1 MDDNR
6 KLNIFRPLAWMGLV
20 IFLSSITV
28 HGSDKVTLR
37 LLWKNQFEFAGYY
50 VAQEKG
56 FYRDVDINVD
66 IREYVLGLDVT
77 GEVLSREA
85 DFGVGD
91 STVIL
96 DLMKGKDVLM
106 LSAVFQ
112 HSPLVLLVKKRP
124 DIQRLSDLKGKKLM
138 TADYDSSGVSL
149 TAMLKSNGIL
159 REDYTRIDRT
169 SNVDDL
175 ISGRADAMAAHL
187 SNQPYQMEKRGIPYT
202 VFNPGDH
209 GFDFYN
215 DILFTSRKLF
225 KENPQLVKRF
235 HEASMKGWEY
245 AFSHIDETVEL
256 ILKKYNTQDKSGGAL
271 HYEAAELKKMAF
283 DENIPFGTIDEE
295 RIRQIEQVYLLLGF
309 TRKFE
314 NPDRLFYKPGTETGL
329 NAGEKTTGEKIELQ
343 ITPEEKAWLENPEMK
358 TIENKWMLQTHA
370 ADIDRKK
377 IEFTP
382 EEKAWLENRDAPL
395 LVANETD
402 WPPFD
407 FAENGEPRGF
417 SIDLVKLAAAR
428 VGIDLEF
435 VNGFTWRE
443 LLEKFKRKELDILP
457 AVADIPER
465 HAFMSLTTSYIT
477 NSSVI
482 IIHNDNKGLKTIDD
496 LEGKKVAVIEGYAT
510 ETVIKEHYP
519 GIQRV
524 QIDGV
529 LASLKSVS
537 LKKTDAFIGN
547 LGAISHV
554 LKNNFIPDIRI
565 VSVTRMKYFGERK
578 LCFGVAR
585 ERTILRGILQKSLN
599 AVSLAEFQDIHRRWL
614 PLTASTLEDEAAPIF
629 SAMEKKWLSRHPS
642 IKLGIDPSWPP
653 FEFTDPDGNYS
664 GIASGMIDAIRN
676 RLGVGMMPVPGLTWS
691 QVIEGV
697 KKGEID
703 VLPAV
708 TPTIQRMEY
717 MNFTRPYISFP
728 LAIATYRK
736 MPFISGF
743 KELEGYQVGVVE
755 SYFTEDRLRMDHPYL
770 TLVTF
775 ETIAQAL
782 RQLETDRIDA
792 FVGNLVSVNDHIN
805 RLSLNNI
812 RISSVTGYKMD
823 LCLGVRKDMPELTGI
838 LNKALDNI
846 SDQEKAAIKNTWMVS
861 QDIKIGVDI
870 KIILI
875 WAIPIGASA
884 LLIILFIA
892 IWNRR
897 LGREVNERIKAQKA
911 VTRRAQWAEGL
922 QKAGRELSTCQSIEA
937 LADVACHAVVTY
949 LNVTN
954 AWVGVPDDNGD
965 IQMLSAHGASG
976 GVLVQKNEETC
987 QAKVMAA
994 GQLIIVPDTV
1004 KYPPFPNC
1012 AEFALNCGFGSCA
1025 TFPVFSEGKTVAVFS
1040 IRTPET
1046 GENSSLVQIC
1056 PLIDT
1061 LVQQVGYIWQRCL
1074 SETAMLKMMDDLE
1087 NARRDAED
1095 ANRAKSDFLAN
1106 MSHEIRTP
1114 MNAII
1119 GLSDLALRT
1128 GLTGEQQG
1136 YLEKIA
1142 ASSDS
1147 LLGIIN
1153 DILDFSKIEAGKL
1166 DMEIKGFELAD
1177 VYESVSSLISV
1188 KSAEKGLMLSMHI
1201 GESVPPRLT
1210 GDTLRLSQVLTNL
1223 ASNAVKFTRQGEVT
1237 ITADPVELFDEEVIL
1252 RFTVGDTGIGMTQEQ
1267 IDNLFQP
1274 FHQADSSITRKFGG
1288 TGLGLAICMQLVEMM
1303 GGVLQVESTPG
1314 AGSRFFFTVRLGIS
1328 TATAPLHRH
1337 AVSLEQASA
1346 LLEGSHI
1353 LLVDDN
1359 EINMQVARE
1368 LLKQAG
1374 VRVTE
1379 AINGEE
1385 AVNMVEKER
1394 FDAVLMD
1401 LQMPVMDGLTAA
1413 REIRKGPA
1421 PEELPILAMTANAMA
1436 GDREK
1441 CLDAGM
1447 NDHIAK
1453 PIKPA
1458 ILYETLIRWVRP
1470 DADLTHSQVPLPASN
1485 SLSPETTIDFP
1496 ALDGVD
1502 IKAGLANVNGDRK
1515 LFLKVLENMHTRFQD
1530 IDQEIQAEMDRGD
1543 FETAGR
1549 LSHTIKGVSGTL
1561 GALILQKKSLN
1572 LESAIKDKETDQIP
1586 DLMISFSEEVRRVMK
1601 ALDPLFPKKSAEIV
1615 ESVGEGLISE
1625 TLNPEALNKEKLKA
1639 IFKELGKLIE
1649 EGKFESLQLL
1659 QQLKEELGP
1668 SMITEDILKLDT
1680 LLNDYD
1686 FDEALSVTH
1695 RISKML
1701 RLDEAT

>member
-1 MDDNR
+1 MGDNR
-6 KLNIFRPLAWMGLV
+6 KLNIFRPLAWIGLV

-28 HGSDKVTLR
+28 HGSDKVMLR

-112 HSPLVLLVKKRP
+112 HSSLVLLVKKRP

-175 ISGRADAMAAHL
+175 ISGRADAMAAYL

-283 DENIPFGTIDEE
+283 DENVPFGTIDEE

-314 NPDRLFYKPGTETGL
+314 NPDHLFYKPGTKTGL

-343 ITPEEKAWLENPEMK
+343 ITPGEKAWLENPEMK

-370 ADIDRKK
+370 ADVDRKK

-382 EEKAWLENRDAPL
+382 EEKAWLE
-395 LVANETD
+395 
-402 WPPFD
+402 
-407 FAENGEPRGF
+407 
-417 SIDLVKLAAAR
+417 
-428 VGIDLEF
+428 
-435 VNGFTWRE
+435 
-443 LLEKFKRKELDILP
+443 
-457 AVADIPER
+457 
-465 HAFMSLTTSYIT
+465 
-477 NSSVI
+477 
-482 IIHNDNKGLKTIDD
+482 
-496 LEGKKVAVIEGYAT
+496 
-510 ETVIKEHYP
+510 
-519 GIQRV
+519 
-524 QIDGV
+524 
-529 LASLKSVS
+529 
-537 LKKTDAFIGN
+537 
-547 LGAISHV
+547 
-554 LKNNFIPDIRI
+554 
-565 VSVTRMKYFGERK
+565 
-578 LCFGVAR
+578 
-585 ERTILRGILQKSLN
+585 
-599 AVSLAEFQDIHRRWL
+599 
-614 PLTASTLEDEAAPIF
+614 DEAAPIF
-629 SAMEKKWLSRHPS
+629 SAMEKNWLSRHPS

-676 RLGVGMMPVPGLTWS
+676 RLGVGMMPVPGLTRS

-728 LAIATYRK
+728 VAIATYRK
-736 MPFISGF
+736 MPFIGGF
-743 KELEGYQVGVVE
+743 KELEGYRVGVVE

-823 LCLGVRKDMPELTGI
+823 LCLGVRKDMPELAGI

-846 SDQEKAAIKNTWMVS
+846 SDQEKAAIKNTWMAS
-861 QDIKIGVDI
+861 QDIKIGIDI
-870 KIILI
+870 KFILL
-875 WAIPIGASA
+875 WAIPIGASTF
-884 LLIILFIA
+884 LIILFIA
-892 IWNRR
+892 VWNRR

-954 AWVGVPDDNGD
+954 VWVGVPDNNGD
-965 IQMLSAHGASG
+965 IRMLSAHGASG
-976 GVLVQKNEETC
+976 DVLVQKNEETC
-987 QAKVMAA
+987 QTKVMAA
-994 GQLIIVPDTV
+994 GQSIIVPDTV
-1004 KYPPFPNC
+1004 KYPPFSNC

-1040 IRTPET
+1040 IRAPET

-1074 SETAMLKMMDDLE
+1074 SETAMLKMMNDLE
-1087 NARRDAED
+1087 NARREAED

-1128 GLTGEQQG
+1128 GLTGEQQD

-1166 DMEIKGFELAD
+1166 DMEIKDFELAD
-1177 VYESVSSLISV
+1177 VYKSVSSLISV
-1188 KSAEKGLMLSMHI
+1188 RSAEKGLMLSMNI
-1201 GESVPPRLT
+1201 SESVPPRLM

-1288 TGLGLAICMQLVEMM
+1288 TGLGLAICMQLVAMM

-1328 TATAPLHRH
+1328 TATAPLHSLT
-1337 AVSLEQASA
+1337 VSVEQASA

-1368 LLKQAG
+1368 LLKQVG

-1470 DADLTHSQVPLPASN
+1470 DFDPTHLHVPLPASN
-1485 SLSPETTIDFP
+1485 SLSPETAIDFP

-1530 IDQEIQAEMDRGD
+1530 IDQKIQAEMDRGD

-1572 LESAIKDKETDQIP
+1572 LESAIKDKEMDQIP

-1601 ALDPLFPKKSAEIV
+1601 ALDPLFPKKNAEIV

-1639 IFKELGKLIE
+1639 IFKELDKLIE